1 MRLFAALAVCLALA
15 ACERPQERYD
25 AAQDIH
31 AFLVAA
37 KTGDSATFDR
47 HLDREALKTQLRGEV
62 DELLASQ
69 PGIPAAARG
78 PLLDQLVDGFGPE
91 MFQVA
96 IQGAGPL
103 ANRTPSAAEL
113 AAVLRP
119 ISETRV
125 CLPSAPGAEGCAATF
140 ENQAGTWRLV
150 AVDAGGIKI
159 GAGLPAAGEFLDR
172 FPQAGER

>member
-1 MRLFAALAVCLALA
+1 MRLLAAAVALSLALA

-31 AFLVAA
+31 AFLAAA
-37 KTGDSATFDR
+37 KAGDEATFDR
-47 HLDREALKTQLRGEV
+47 HVDREALKTQLRGEV
-62 DELLASQ
+62 DELLAQQ

-78 PLLDQLVDGFGPE
+78 RVLDQLVDGFGPE

-113 AAVLRP
+113 AAVLRA

-140 ENQAGTWRLV
+140 ENQGGTWRLV
-150 AVDAGGIKI
+150 AVDTGALRV
-159 GAGLPAAGEFLDR
+159 GAGLPAVGEFLDR
-172 FPQAGER
+172 FPQQ